1 MLGVKDRM
9 PRKKVVA
16 LLCIMI
22 ALIALGGIITMIAT
36 NKENG
41 ITKYEWIKRL
51 SQKFNIV
58 EYQNK
63 VPYFQDVTAENEYFE
78 YVQAACE
85 YGIVDEEKLFQ
96 GDEVVTGKYVALT
109 TMKAIGKYK
118 VQIYM
123 GLEQLPDEKEYLQ
136 LAFEKE
142 LIPESKLKESITEEQ
157 ADDIIQKAYEMFY
170 SELWLDDY
178 VDIQY
183 RDDVV
188 VLSSED
194 IIEQKFDITEIKVQT
209 SIAEKLSSGTNI
221 VFTDKNTGKDYAKKV
236 VSVDSEGNVILTEA
250 DLSEVLQSMMVSDI
264 GRVNTEDIFKEYQ
277 TAKTDNVYI
286 VETAFGEKEYKNAS
300 DGFQVKLSV
309 ESGELSVTITDNAT
323 KLSQKI
329 PTQIK
334 LDMDE
339 EVDVT
344 VDVSNIDVG
353 VQLSHDG
360 INVNYIDVQVESD
373 ITCTGNVAFSESV
386 SVPLFVAPI
395 YLGNGLIGIKIPFYL
410 VLSLDGSISLEAG
423 IPIKMTC
430 EYSKDSGLR
439 VNQDISCTVNAEAS
453 CEASVVLR
461 AEPILQLSVLGV
473 LEQNLIDL
481 EADIGISATATVRL
495 RNDPK
500 LKMCAEICLS
510 APIVTISFL
519 GDEGA
524 ESLLGEFIEPYSF
537 DIYTNDNAPYRK
549 GFHCEWYTNGK
560 SAIVDKCTYKKEAG
574 DTMLDYLVRIYEANF
589 EAEFLDEGD
598 YYSTIGKVYH
608 QAYIS
613 ADTAKNL
620 KAGDTY
626 KFADK
631 KYIFEGIVTADELFG
646 GKSVAYDGSV
656 GVEDMRYYK
665 FSVAGDKAIYYTY
678 APPSEPMP
686 IGENYASGKQSIYDY
701 IYTFS
706 KYECED
712 EYISRDVPI
721 MAVVADGYQFK
732 ILKNATVDIMTANS
746 KEGDEYG
753 FSYEQYTV
761 EECFENNIEDYQ
773 KRVMTQGEAMDV
785 DVYFTEDGYV
795 EHIYVYP
802 VWDGQLSFAE
812 QVSEAEK

>member
-1 MLGVKDRM
+1 M
-9 PRKKVVA
+9 PRKKIAVVLSVIIA
-16 LLCIMI
+16 LL
-22 ALIALGGIITMIAT
+22 ALGGIITIITA
-36 NKENG
+36 NKETG
-41 ITKYEWIKRL
+41 IKKYEWIKRL
-51 SQKFNIV
+51 SQRFNVV

-63 VPYFQDVTAENEYFE
+63 TPYFQDVTAENEYFE
-78 YVQAACE
+78 YIQAACE
-85 YGIVDEEKLFQ
+85 YGIVDEGKLFR
-96 GDEVVTGKYVALT
+96 GDEVATGEYVALT
-109 TMKAIGKYK
+109 AMKAIGKYK

-123 GLEQLPDEKEYLQ
+123 GLEHLPDEKEYLQ
-136 LAFEKE
+136 LAVEKE
-142 LIPESKLKESITEEQ
+142 LIPESKLKEGITEEQ
-157 ADDIIQKAYEMFY
+157 ADDIIQKAYELFY

-188 VLSSED
+188 ELSPED
-194 IIEQKFDITEIKVQT
+194 IIEQKDDITEIKVQA
-209 SIAEKLSSGTNI
+209 SIADKLSSGTNI
-221 VFTDKNTGKDYAKKV
+221 VFQDKSAEKDYAKKV

-250 DLSEVLQSMMVSDI
+250 ELSEVLQSMVVSDI
-264 GRVNTEDIFKEYQ
+264 GRINTEDIFKEYQ
-277 TAKTDNVYI
+277 TLEADNIYI

-309 ESGELSVTITDNAT
+309 EGGELAVTITDNT
-323 KLSQKI
+323 TELSQEI

-334 LDMDE
+334 LNMDE
-339 EVDVT
+339 EINVT

-373 ITCTGNVAFSESV
+373 ITCTGNVAFNESV

-423 IPIKMTC
+423 IPVKMTC
-430 EYSKDSGLR
+430 EYTKDSGLR
-439 VNQDISCTVNAEAS
+439 VNQDISCTVNAEAN

-461 AEPILQLSVLGV
+461 VEPILQLSVLGV

-481 EADIGISATATVRL
+481 EADVGISATATVTL

-500 LKMCAEICLS
+500 LKMCAEIHIS

-519 GDEGA
+519 GDEDA

-537 DIYTNDNAPYRK
+537 DIYTNDNAPYQK
-549 GFHCEWYTNGK
+549 GFHCEWYANGT
-560 SAIVDKCTYKKEAG
+560 SAIVDKCTYKKGAV
-574 DTMLDYLVRIYEANF
+574 DTKLDYLVRIYEANF
-589 EAEFLDEGD
+589 ETEFLDEGD
-598 YYSTIGKVYH
+598 YYSTTGKVYH

-620 KAGDTY
+620 KEGDTY

-631 KYIFEGIVTADELFG
+631 KYIYEGIVTADELFG
-646 GKSVAYDGSV
+646 GKSAVYDGSV
-656 GVEDMRYYK
+656 GIEEMRYYK

-686 IGENYASGKQSIYDY
+686 IGENYASGKQFIYDY
-701 IYTFS
+701 IYTFA

-712 EYISRDVPI
+712 EHDSRNVPI
-721 MAVVADGYQFK
+721 MAVVADDYEFK

-746 KEGDEYG
+746 QGSDEYA

-761 EECFENNIEDYQ
+761 EDCFKSKIEDYQ
-773 KRVMTQGEAMDV
+773 KRVMTKGESMDV

-795 EHIYVYP
+795 DHIYVYP
-802 VWDGQLSFAE
+802 VWEGQRTFAE

>member
-1 MLGVKDRM
+1 MLGVKNRM
-9 PRKKVVA
+9 PRKKVAA
-16 LLCIMI
+16 LLCVMI
-22 ALIALGGIITMIAT
+22 ALIALGGIITMTAT

-78 YVQAACE
+78 YVQAAYE

-136 LAFEKE
+136 LASEKE

-194 IIEQKFDITEIKVQT
+194 IIEQKVDITEIKVQT

-221 VFTDKNTGKDYAKKV
+221 VFTDKNMGKDYAKKV

-250 DLSEVLQSMMVSDI
+250 ELSEVLQSMMVSDI
-264 GRVNTEDIFKEYQ
+264 GRINTEDIFKEYQ
-277 TAKTDNVYI
+277 IAKTDNVYI

-309 ESGELSVTITDNAT
+309 EGGELSVTITDNAT

-334 LDMDE
+334 FDMDE
-339 EVDVT
+339 EVDLT

-360 INVNYIDVQVESD
+360 INMNYIDVQVESD

-386 SVPLFVAPI
+386 AVPLFVAPI

-430 EYSKDSGLR
+430 EYSKDSGFR

-481 EADIGISATATVRL
+481 EADIGVSATAAVTL

-500 LKMCAEICLS
+500 LKMCAEIYIS

-519 GDEGA
+519 GDEDA

-537 DIYTNDNAPYRK
+537 DIYTNDNAPYQK

-560 SAIVDKCTYKKEAG
+560 SAIVDKCTYKREAG
-574 DTMLDYLVRIYEANF
+574 DTRLDYLVRIYEANF

-613 ADTAKNL
+613 ADAAKNL
-620 KAGDTY
+620 KEGDSY
-626 KFADK
+626 KFANK
-631 KYIFEGIVTADELFG
+631 KYIFEGIVTADELFE

-706 KYECED
+706 KCECED
-712 EYISRDVPI
+712 EYNSRNVPI
-721 MAVVADGYQFK
+721 MAVVADNYEFK

-746 KEGDEYG
+746 QKGDEYT

-773 KRVMTQGEAMDV
+773 KRVMTQGEVMDV

-795 EHIYVYP
+795 EHIYIYP
-802 VWDGQLSFAE
+802 AWDGQLSFAE